1 MTVSGLKGE
10 QKRDIVLV
18 NGMEEIYIYIYILF
32 AFQEI
37 SWWRKY
43 IEREIVFMARIC
55 WFSYQTLSADDLR
68 VSDTAAK
75 LREVH
80 KLDMPGPKNILLL

>member
-37 SWWRKY
+37 S
-43 IEREIVFMARIC
+43 
-55 WFSYQTLSADDLR
+55 
-68 VSDTAAK
+68 
-75 LREVH
+75 
-80 KLDMPGPKNILLL
+80 

>member
-18 NGMEEIYIYIYILF
+18 NGMEEIYIYILF

-37 SWWRKY
+37 S
-43 IEREIVFMARIC
+43 
-55 WFSYQTLSADDLR
+55 
-68 VSDTAAK
+68 
-75 LREVH
+75 
-80 KLDMPGPKNILLL
+80 